1 MAGSGI
7 TVSLKRLCG
16 ALAAPLTLVSLTPLA
31 APLSGGF
38 QHSGWYQFEV
48 VVMVDTRAETL
59 ESETWPLLPTV
70 GYPARWRWLQDTATQ
85 RALEAEYPDA
95 VVSSSP
101 AGHLTVRLP
110 APQIPRWEPAT
121 EMLTEGDMSLI
132 DDLIEISQGSDTF
145 ALLAEKASEED
156 AGETESEAPR
166 PLLPFEQIAP
176 VEEESSPLLALE
188 SLGVAM
194 PNEVSAEAP
203 INIPFAPEVDAISL
217 DPISVAVEAM
227 PTPAAFLQRPLDQL
241 AAGLARYRRSS
252 EDDVIAAVSWL
263 QGPDSDT
270 LPILLETDNDSGY
283 PVLQGFIQ
291 LVPRGDSWRLGLN
304 FWANTH
310 GHYLPEIF
318 EMPGPPASPQR
329 IAVLAPAVRSN
340 LETSQGTDL
349 SEQQDAAGGFLWTG
363 FGDAVSD
370 SEANDTSMTAE
381 VEVPLIPEWPW
392 RHLVHVADTI
402 PLTENRLR
410 YYDHLVIKVL
420 AIWRELSWY
429 ELFIEGQAL
438 MNAPADISDPIATTL
453 GASNQ

>member
-1 MAGSGI
+1 MRAGIKHLRGG
-7 TVSLKRLCG
+7 LAG
-16 ALAAPLTLVSLTPLA
+16 ALALTSLTPLA
-31 APLSGGF
+31 APLPGGF

-59 ESETWPLLPTV
+59 ESETWPLIPTV

-85 RALEAEYPDA
+85 RTLESEYPDA
-95 VVSSSP
+95 VVTSSHS
-101 AGHLTVRLP
+101 GHLTVRLP
-110 APQIPRWEPAT
+110 APQLPAWEPET

-132 DDLIEISQGSDTF
+132 DDLIDISQGSDTF
-145 ALLAEKASEED
+145 ALLAEETGEED
-156 AGETESEAPR
+156 AGGTKSEAPR

-176 VEEESSPLLALE
+176 VEEKNSPLLALE

-194 PNEVSAEAP
+194 PNEVGADAP
-203 INIPFAPEVDAISL
+203 INIPFAPEVNVISL
-217 DPISVAVEAM
+217 DPVSVDVEAI
-227 PTPAAFLQRPLDQL
+227 PTPAPFLQRPLDQL
-241 AAGLARYRRSS
+241 APGLARYRRSS

-270 LPILLETDNDSGY
+270 LPILLETDSDSGY

-318 EMPGPPASPQR
+318 QMPRPPASPQR
-329 IAVLAPAVRSN
+329 IAVLAPAARPN
-340 LETSQGTDL
+340 LEASRGIDIRG
-349 SEQQDAAGGFLWTG
+349 SEQPDTAGDFPRAGAGEADAT
-363 FGDAVSD
+363 
-370 SEANDTSMTAE
+370 SETNVASMAIE

-410 YYDHLVIKVL
+410 YFDHPVIKVL

-438 MNAPADISDPIATTL
+438 MNAPDDVGNPSATKL
-453 GASNQ
+453 

>member
-1 MAGSGI
+1 M
-7 TVSLKRLCG
+7 TVRLKRLCG

-145 ALLAEKASEED
+145 ALLAEKASGED

-217 DPISVAVEAM
+217 DPISVAVEAI

-370 SEANDTSMTAE
+370 SEANDTSMAPE
-381 VEVPLIPEWPW
+381 VEVPPTPEWPW

-410 YYDHLVIKVL
+410 YYDHPVIKVL

>member
-1 MAGSGI
+1 MRVGLKHLRGGLTGTLTLS
-7 TVSLKRLCG
+7 SLTL
-16 ALAAPLTLVSLTPLA
+16 LAAPLP
-31 APLSGGF
+31 GGF
-38 QHSGWYQFEV
+38 QHSGWYQFEI

-95 VVSSSP
+95 VVTNSP

-110 APQIPRWEPAT
+110 APQIPPWEPDT
-121 EMLTEGDMSLI
+121 EMLTEGDMRVI

-145 ALLAEKASEED
+145 AMLAEKTSEE
-156 AGETESEAPR
+156 EIEEPESEAPR
-166 PLLPFEQIAP
+166 PLLPFEQSAP
-176 VEEESSPLLALE
+176 AEEENSPLLALE

-194 PNEVSAEAP
+194 PNEVGADAP
-203 INIPFAPEVDAISL
+203 INIPFAPEVDPISL
-217 DPISVAVEAM
+217 SPVSVAAEAI
-227 PTPAAFLQRPLDQL
+227 PTPAPFLQRPLDQL
-241 AAGLARYRRSS
+241 APGLARYRRNS

-263 QGPDSDT
+263 QGPDSNT
-270 LPILLETDNDSGY
+270 LPILLETDSDSGY

-291 LVPRGDSWRLGLN
+291 LVPRGDTWRLGLN

-310 GHYLPEIF
+310 GHYLPEVF

-329 IAVLAPAVRSN
+329 IAVLAPALRPN
-340 LETSQGTDL
+340 LEASHRIDIRG
-349 SEQQDAAGGFLWTG
+349 SEQQDTAGGSLRAG
-363 FGDAVSD
+363 FGEADAA
-370 SEANDTSMTAE
+370 SETNDESMPAE
-381 VEVPLIPEWPW
+381 VEVPLIPVWPW
-392 RHLVHVADTI
+392 RHLVHVTDTI

-410 YYDHLVIKVL
+410 YFDHPVIKVL

-438 MNAPADISDPIATTL
+438 MTAPDDVSNPIATKL
-453 GASNQ
+453 GAAGN

>member
-1 MAGSGI
+1 M
-7 TVSLKRLCG
+7 TVRLTRLHVG
-16 ALAAPLTLVSLTPLA
+16 LATALTLVSLAPLA
-31 APLSGGF
+31 APLPGGF

-70 GYPARWRWLQDTATQ
+70 GYPARWRWLQDSATQ

-95 VVSSSP
+95 VVTSSP

-110 APQIPRWEPAT
+110 APQIPLWEPDT

-132 DDLIEISQGSDTF
+132 DDLIVISQGSDTF
-145 ALLAEKASEED
+145 ALLAEKASIEN
-156 AGETESEAPR
+156 AGDTESEASR

-194 PNEVSAEAP
+194 PNEVGAGAP
-203 INIPFAPEVDAISL
+203 INIPFAPEVDVVSL
-217 DPISVAVEAM
+217 DPISVSATAI
-227 PTPAAFLQRPLDQL
+227 PTPAPFLQRPLDQL
-241 AAGLARYRRSS
+241 APGLARYRRNS

-263 QGPDSDT
+263 QGPGSDT
-270 LPILLETDNDSGY
+270 LPILLEADHDGGY

-329 IAVLAPAVRSN
+329 IAVLAPAVRPN
-340 LETSQGTDL
+340 LDTKQGTDL
-349 SEQQDAAGGFLWTG
+349 SDSEKQDAATGFLWSG
-363 FGDAVSD
+363 LGDTDSD
-370 SEANDTSMTAE
+370 SNGDNALPATEMA
-381 VEVPLIPEWPW
+381 VPLAPEWPW

-410 YYDHLVIKVL
+410 YYDHPVIKVL

-429 ELFIEGQAL
+429 ELFIEGQNL
-438 MNAPADISDPIATTL
+438 MDASPVAADSVATTL
-453 GASNQ
+453 TASGE

>member
-1 MAGSGI
+1 MRAG
-7 TVSLKRLCG
+7 LKHLRGGLAG
-16 ALAAPLTLVSLTPLA
+16 ALTFATLTPLA
-31 APLSGGF
+31 APLPGGF

-70 GYPARWRWLQDTATQ
+70 GYPTRWRWLQDTVMQ
-85 RALEAEYPDA
+85 RALEAQYPDA
-95 VVSSSP
+95 VVTNSP
-101 AGHLTVRLP
+101 AGHLNVRLP
-110 APQIPRWEPAT
+110 APQIPPWEPDT
-121 EMLTEGDMSLI
+121 EILTEGDMGVI
-132 DDLIEISQGSDTF
+132 DDLIEISRGSDTL
-145 ALLAEKASEED
+145 ALLAGKTSEEEI
-156 AGETESEAPR
+156 GEAESEAPR
-166 PLLPFEQIAP
+166 PLLPFEQSAP
-176 VEEESSPLLALE
+176 AEEESLPLLALE

-194 PNEVSAEAP
+194 PNEVGADAP

-217 DPISVAVEAM
+217 HPISVAAETI
-227 PTPAAFLQRPLDQL
+227 PTPAPFMRRPLDQL
-241 AAGLARYRRSS
+241 APGLVRYRSNS

-270 LPILLETDNDSGY
+270 VPILLETDSDSGY

-291 LVPRGDSWRLGLN
+291 LVPRGDTWRLGLN
-304 FWANTH
+304 FWANTN

-329 IAVLAPAVRSN
+329 IAVFAPAVRPN
-340 LETSQGTDL
+340 LEASRGTGIRGN
-349 SEQQDAAGGFLWTG
+349 EQQDTAGGHLWAG
-363 FGDAVSD
+363 FGEADAA
-370 SEANDTSMTAE
+370 SENNVASMAIE

-410 YYDHLVIKVL
+410 YYDHPVIKVL

-438 MNAPADISDPIATTL
+438 MTARDDVTNPIATTL
-453 GASNQ
+453 NAADK

>member
-1 MAGSGI
+1 MSLALKHLRGGLAGAL
-7 TVSLKRLCG
+7 TLTSLTL
-16 ALAAPLTLVSLTPLA
+16 LAAPLP
-31 APLSGGF
+31 GGF

-59 ESETWPLLPTV
+59 QSETWPLLPTV

-85 RALEAEYPDA
+85 RALETEYPDA
-95 VVSSSP
+95 VVTNSP

-110 APQIPRWEPAT
+110 APQIPPWEPDT

-132 DDLIEISQGSDTF
+132 DDLIEISQGSDIF
-145 ALLAEKASEED
+145 ALLAEKTSEQEI
-156 AGETESEAPR
+156 GEPESEAPR
-166 PLLPFEQIAP
+166 PLLPFEQSAP
-176 VEEESSPLLALE
+176 AEEENSPLLSLE

-194 PNEVSAEAP
+194 PNEVGADAP
-203 INIPFAPEVDAISL
+203 INIPFAPEVDPISL
-217 DPISVAVEAM
+217 NPISVAAEAI
-227 PTPAAFLQRPLDQL
+227 PTPAPFLQRPLYQL
-241 AAGLARYRRSS
+241 APGLARYRRNS

-270 LPILLETDNDSGY
+270 LPILLETDSDSGY

-291 LVPRGDSWRLGLN
+291 LVPQGDTWRLGLN

-329 IAVLAPAVRSN
+329 IAVLAPAVRPN
-340 LETSQGTDL
+340 LEASRRVDIRG
-349 SEQQDAAGGFLWTG
+349 SEQQDMAGGSLRAG
-363 FGDAVSD
+363 FGEAGAASETNDA
-370 SEANDTSMTAE
+370 SMPVE
-381 VEVPLIPEWPW
+381 VEVPLIPVWPW

-410 YYDHLVIKVL
+410 YFDHPVIKVL

-438 MNAPADISDPIATTL
+438 MTAPDNVSNPIATKL
-453 GASNQ
+453 GAAGK